1 MGSWFSTVRDAS
13 AQIDSE
19 QRVLAQMRELGA
31 RWLLWLRL
39 LLAIVFGSLAIWV
52 GAQRQDPNL
61 QLLAIPLGV
70 AAVAFAL
77 ILVALRVAARG
88 RVLHPLTVVLAL
100 LLSTWGFLWR
110 IPHAGHTGW
119 LSFAAAV
126 MFVVEVSFAS
136 ISVLS
141 VRFVVASCIVAI
153 GCEGLLVWHAGAGLP
168 LWIAATAL
176 IAAAGAFT
184 TTVVSR
190 FERLAQSLVEGE
202 IARHSAHERSS
213 ALELA
218 RAQAEQVNAELD
230 DQHRRLVL
238 AQRDAE
244 TMTSRLVHEMKQP
257 LASVLGLIDLVADEL
272 REQPAAASALLDLAA
287 ARTQGQR
294 LLSMVDD
301 LLAIARLEH
310 GTLATARVP
319 TTLVPL
325 LDSVVARQ
333 PLRSSRIEVSVRG
346 ERELTAPLDRE
357 LIERLLENM
366 LARTLLLARAGD
378 AVELSAARDDHE
390 LVLAVKRT
398 GQPVPVDARAM
409 MFEKF
414 SGGPATD
421 DRSGAGLGL
430 YFCRLIAEAHGG
442 RIALEDDPR
451 FAAALVVRLPLAH

>member
-1 MGSWFSTVRDAS
+1 M
-13 AQIDSE
+13 
-19 QRVLAQMRELGA
+19 LAQMRELGA

-39 LLAIVFGSLAIWV
+39 CLAIAFGGLALWV
-52 GAQRQDPNL
+52 GAQRHDANL
-61 QLLAIPLGV
+61 QLLAIPFAA
-70 AAVAFAL
+70 AAVSFSF
-77 ILVALRVAARG
+77 ILFALRVEARA

-110 IPHAGHTGW
+110 VPHAEHSAW
-119 LSFAAAV
+119 LTLIAAV
-126 MFVVEVSFAS
+126 MFVVEVSFAA

-141 VRFVVASCIVAI
+141 VRFVVASCVIAI
-153 GCEGLLVWHAGAGLP
+153 GCEGLLVWQADGGVP
-168 LWIAATAL
+168 LWLAATVL

-184 TTVVSR
+184 STVVSR
-190 FERLAQSLVEGE
+190 FERLASSLVEGE
-202 IARHSAHERSS
+202 VARHSAHERSS

-257 LASVLGLIDLVADEL
+257 LASVLGLIDLVADDL
-272 REQPAAASALLDLAA
+272 REQPAAQAALPDLAA
-287 ARTQGQR
+287 ARAQGQR

-310 GTLATARVP
+310 GTLATARVA

-333 PLRSSRIEVSVRG
+333 PLRSARIEVSVRG
-346 ERELTAPLDRE
+346 ERELSAPLDRE

-398 GQPVPVDARAM
+398 GQPVPLDARAV

-442 RIALEDDPR
+442 RIALEEDPR
-451 FAAALVVRLPLAH
+451 FAAALVVRLPLAQ